1 LKDTP
6 AIGLISE
13 LRLKSEIEDLVS
25 DLAAYPAGRP
35 TSRIDE
41 LNTRYCDLVVRV
53 VRQLQHGDGALAH
66 GLTESINHLWAPL
79 ADPEQFTL
87 LAKR

>member
-1 LKDTP
+1 
-6 AIGLISE
+6 
-13 LRLKSEIEDLVS
+13 
-25 DLAAYPAGRP
+25 
-35 TSRIDE
+35 
-41 LNTRYCDLVVRV
+41 VVRV